1 MNDETD
7 DVSYEIENVIADI
20 KTITPTR
27 RNCYLIVDS
36 KSDEA

>member
-20 KTITPTR
+20 ETRTPTR
-27 RNCYLIVDS
+27 RNYYLSVDS

>member
-20 KTITPTR
+20 ENDNADAMKLLLNR
-27 RNCYLIVDS
+27 GF
-36 KSDEA
+36 EE